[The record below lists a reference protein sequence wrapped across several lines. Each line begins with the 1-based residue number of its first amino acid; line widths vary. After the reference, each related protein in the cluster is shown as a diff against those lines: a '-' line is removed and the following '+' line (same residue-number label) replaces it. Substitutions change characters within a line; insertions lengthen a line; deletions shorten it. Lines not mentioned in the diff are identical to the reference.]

1 MGKLSKKFVTHFT
14 TIPNSIAQNDQLSWK
29 ARGIFL
35 YLASKPS
42 DWQFYE
48 IEVARH
54 APDGRASLRAGLKEL
69 EDKGYLKRYRKR
81 NDKGQVIA
89 SDWIITD
96 EPMFNNP
103 MSEKPMFEKPMFEK
117 PTQVNRTLQNKDLT
131 KIDNTKERNTKYSL
145 AEPDNSS
152 KKVDNSKQVKTI
164 VQFLNEKT
172 GSHYRAS
179 SAKTKKLIHARLNE
193 GFTVDDFEKV
203 IVKKCKD
210 WKTDTKMAKY
220 LRPETLFG
228 TKFEGYLNE
237 IDRSNY
243 SINNWSNW
251 EAKL

>member
-35 YLASKPS
+35 YLASKPA

-48 IEVARH
+48 IEVTRH

-81 NDKGQVIA
+81 NDKGQVVD

-103 MSEKPMFEKPMFEK
+103 MSEKPMFEKP
-117 PTQVNRTLQNKDLT
+117 TQVNRTLQNKDLT
-131 KIDNTKERNTKYSL
+131 KKDNTKERNTKYSL

-152 KKVDNSKQVKTI
+152 KKTDNSKQVKAI

-210 WKTDTKMAKY
+210 WKADTKMAKY

-237 IDRSNY
+237 IDHALY
-243 SINNWSNW
+243 ANNHVVDSWSNW

>member
-14 TIPNSIAQNDQLSWK
+14 TIPNAIAQNDELSWK

-35 YLASKPS
+35 YLASMPS
-42 DWQFYE
+42 NWQFYE
-48 IEVARH
+48 VEVAKH
-54 APDGRASLRAGLKEL
+54 ASDGRASLRAGLKEL

-81 NDKGQVIA
+81 NDQGQVVDSEWIL
-89 SDWIITD
+89 SDV
-96 EPMFNNP
+96 PMLD
-103 MSEKPMFEKPMFEK
+103 KPMYEK
-117 PTQVNRTLQNKDLT
+117 PTQVNRTLQNKYLT
-131 KIDNTKERNTKYSL
+131 KKDNTKERYIYSP
-145 AEPDNSS
+145 AEPDNST
-152 KKVDNSKQVKTI
+152 KKIDKSKQVKAI

-179 SAKTKKLIHARLNE
+179 SAKTKKLIHARLKE

-210 WKTDTKMAKY
+210 WKNDSKMAKY

-237 IDRSNY
+237 FDSKD
-243 SINNWSNW
+243 NNTAVESWKNW
-251 EAKL
+251 EANL

>member
-54 APDGRASLRAGLKEL
+54 SIDGRDALRTGLKEL
-69 EDKGYLKRYRKR
+69 ENNGYLKRYRKR
-81 NDKGQVIA
+81 NEKGQVVDSEWIL
-89 SDWIITD
+89 SDVPMSD
-96 EPMFNNP
+96 EPVLNEP
-103 MSEKPMFEKPMFEK
+103 MYEN
-117 PTQVNRTLQNKDLT
+117 PTQVNPTIQNKDLT
-131 KIDNTKERNTKYSL
+131 KKDNTKERNTKYSL

-152 KKVDNSKQVKTI
+152 KNADNSKQVKAI

-179 SAKTKKLIHARLNE
+179 SAKTKRLIHARLNE

-210 WKTDTKMAKY
+210 WKADTKMAKY

-237 IDRSNY
+237 IDHALY
-243 SINNWSNW
+243 ANNHVVDSWSNW

>member
-81 NDKGQVIA
+81 NDKGQVID

-103 MSEKPMFEKPMFEK
+103 MSEKPMFEKP
-117 PTQVNRTLQNKDLT
+117 TQVNRTLQNKDLT
-131 KIDNTKERNTKYSL
+131 KKDNTKERHTNYSL

-152 KKVDNSKQVKTI
+152 KKVDNSKQVKAI

-179 SAKTKKLIHARLNE
+179 SAKTKKLIHARLKE

-210 WKTDTKMAKY
+210 WKADTKMAKY

-228 TKFEGYLNE
+228 TKFESYLNE
-237 IDRSNY
+237 IDHALY
-243 SINNWSNW
+243 ANNHVVDSWSNW

>member
-54 APDGRASLRAGLKEL
+54 SIDGRDALRTGLKEL
-69 EDKGYLKRYRKR
+69 ENNGYLKRYRKR
-81 NDKGQVIA
+81 NEKGQVVDSEWIL
-89 SDWIITD
+89 SDVPMSD
-96 EPMFNNP
+96 EPVLNEP
-103 MSEKPMFEKPMFEK
+103 MYEN
-117 PTQVNRTLQNKDLT
+117 PTQVNPTIQNKDLT
-131 KIDNTKERNTKYSL
+131 NKDNTKERNTKYSL

-152 KKVDNSKQVKTI
+152 KKADNSKQVKAI

-179 SAKTKKLIHARLNE
+179 SAKTKKLIHTRLKE

-210 WKTDTKMAKY
+210 WKADTKMAKY

-237 IDRSNY
+237 IDRNNY
-243 SINNWSNW
+243 SINNWSSW

>member
-14 TIPNSIAQNDQLSWK
+14 TIPNAIAQNDELSWK

-48 IEVARH
+48 IEVTRH

-81 NDKGQVIA
+81 NDKGQVID

-96 EPMFNNP
+96 EPM
-103 MSEKPMFEKPMFEK
+103 SDKPMLEKPMFEK
-117 PTQVNRTLQNKDLT
+117 PTQVNRTLQNKYLT
-131 KIDNTKERNTKYSL
+131 KKDNTKERYIYSP
-145 AEPDNSS
+145 AEPDNST
-152 KKVDNSKQVKTI
+152 KKIDKSKQVKAI

-179 SAKTKKLIHARLNE
+179 SAKTKKLIHARLKE

-210 WKTDTKMAKY
+210 WKNDSKMAKY

-237 IDRSNY
+237 FDSKD
-243 SINNWSNW
+243 NNTAVESWKNW
-251 EAKL
+251 EANL

>member
-54 APDGRASLRAGLKEL
+54 SIDGRDALRTGLKEL
-69 EDKGYLKRYRKR
+69 ENNGYLKRYRKR
-81 NDKGQVIA
+81 NEKGQVVDSEWIL
-89 SDWIITD
+89 SDVPMSD
-96 EPMFNNP
+96 EPVLNEP
-103 MSEKPMFEKPMFEK
+103 MYEN
-117 PTQVNRTLQNKDLT
+117 PTQVNPTIQNKDLT
-131 KIDNTKERNTKYSL
+131 KKDNTKERNTKYSL

-152 KKVDNSKQVKTI
+152 KNADNSKQVKAI

-179 SAKTKKLIHARLNE
+179 SAKTKRLIHARLNE

-210 WKTDTKMAKY
+210 WKADTKMAKY

-228 TKFEGYLNE
+228 TKFESYLNE
-237 IDRSNY
+237 IDHALY
-243 SINNWSNW
+243 ANNHVVDSWSNW

>member
-14 TIPNSIAQNDQLSWK
+14 TIPNSVAQNDQLSWK

-48 IEVARH
+48 IEVTRH

-81 NDKGQVIA
+81 NDKGQVID

-96 EPMFNNP
+96 EPM
-103 MSEKPMFEKPMFEK
+103 SDKPMLEKPMFEK
-117 PTQVNRTLQNKDLT
+117 PTQVNRTLQNKYLT
-131 KIDNTKERNTKYSL
+131 KKDNTKERYIYSP
-145 AEPDNSS
+145 AEPDNST
-152 KKVDNSKQVKTI
+152 KKIDKSKQVKAI

-179 SAKTKKLIHARLNE
+179 SAKTKKLIHARLKE

-210 WKTDTKMAKY
+210 WKNDSKMAKY

-237 IDRSNY
+237 FDSKD
-243 SINNWSNW
+243 NNTAVESWKNW
-251 EAKL
+251 EANL

>member
-54 APDGRASLRAGLKEL
+54 SIDGRDALRTGLKEL
-69 EDKGYLKRYRKR
+69 ENNGYLKRYRKR
-81 NDKGQVIA
+81 NEKGQVVDSEWIL
-89 SDWIITD
+89 SDVPMSD
-96 EPMFNNP
+96 EPVLNEP
-103 MSEKPMFEKPMFEK
+103 MYEN
-117 PTQVNRTLQNKDLT
+117 PTQVNPTIQNKDLT
-131 KIDNTKERNTKYSL
+131 KKDNTKKRNTKYSL

-152 KKVDNSKQVKTI
+152 KKVDNSKQVKAI

-179 SAKTKKLIHARLNE
+179 SAKTKKLIHARLKE

-210 WKTDTKMAKY
+210 WKIDTKMAKY

-228 TKFEGYLNE
+228 TKFESYLNE
-237 IDRSNY
+237 IDHALY
-243 SINNWSNW
+243 ANNHVVDSWSNW

>member
-14 TIPNSIAQNDQLSWK
+14 TIPNSVAQNDQLSWK

-48 IEVARH
+48 IEVTRH

-81 NDKGQVIA
+81 NDKGQVID

-103 MSEKPMFEKPMFEK
+103 MSEKPMFEKP
-117 PTQVNRTLQNKDLT
+117 TQVNRTLQNKDLT
-131 KIDNTKERNTKYSL
+131 KKDNTKERHTKYSL
-145 AEPDNSS
+145 AQPDNSS
-152 KKVDNSKQVKTI
+152 KQIKTI
-164 VQFLNEKT
+164 VQFLNDKT

-210 WKTDTKMAKY
+210 WKADTKMAKY

-243 SINNWSNW
+243 SINNWSSW

>member
-14 TIPNSIAQNDQLSWK
+14 TIPNSVAQNDQLSWK

-48 IEVARH
+48 IEVTRH

-81 NDKGQVIA
+81 NDKGQVID

-103 MSEKPMFEKPMFEK
+103 MSEKPMFEKP
-117 PTQVNRTLQNKDLT
+117 TQVNRTLQNKDLT
-131 KIDNTKERNTKYSL
+131 KKDNTKERNTKYSL

-152 KKVDNSKQVKTI
+152 KKTDNSKQVKAI

-210 WKTDTKMAKY
+210 WKADTKMAKY

-237 IDRSNY
+237 IDHALY
-243 SINNWSNW
+243 ANNHVVDSWSNW

>member
-14 TIPNSIAQNDQLSWK
+14 TIPNAIAQNDELSWK

-35 YLASKPS
+35 YLASMPS
-42 DWQFYE
+42 NWQFYE
-48 IEVARH
+48 VEVAKH
-54 APDGRASLRAGLKEL
+54 ASDGRDALRTGLKEL
-69 EDKGYLKRYRKR
+69 ENNGYLKRYRKR
-81 NDKGQVIA
+81 NEKGQVVDSEWIL
-89 SDWIITD
+89 SDVPMSD
-96 EPMFNNP
+96 EPVLNEP
-103 MSEKPMFEKPMFEK
+103 MYEN
-117 PTQVNRTLQNKDLT
+117 PTQVNPTIQNKDLT
-131 KIDNTKERNTKYSL
+131 KKDNTKKRNTKYSL

-152 KKVDNSKQVKTI
+152 KKVDNSKQVKAI

-179 SAKTKKLIHARLNE
+179 SAKTKKLIHARLKE

-210 WKTDTKMAKY
+210 WKNDSKMAKY

-237 IDRSNY
+237 FDSKD
-243 SINNWSNW
+243 NNTAVESWKNW
-251 EAKL
+251 EANL